1 MQHHSQNLKIQK
13 IENMVKPKPVSAGER
28 ASLDPKDDANLLSE
42 VKAFASQLGFL
53 ADGGGGDFDD
63 FAPQNATKKI
73 ASPVVAKN
81 AKNKNNKNDRKKAP
95 LTNTKETYEK
105 KPRDSQQE
113 AYKNQ
118 SLKEK
123 NGWRDN
129 NKQQQQR
136 RPYTNDDQDNDWAS
150 NNTKYIPS
158 NPNAKSILA
167 RDESV
172 IWWEAASSLPPV
184 SVKHPNNSSNNNRR
198 RKKQLA
204 EEASPELIQSAK
216 AVAEALLLNE
226 EQAFE
231 ARAHGNSS
239 NQDLKWLQQ
248 ARRSGTTTDKIAAL
262 TVLIQETVVSNLRAV
277 DQLLV
282 MANKRV
288 GTRSVVANT
297 MDAMKELFVN
307 VLLPPSRKLLF
318 FEQQP
323 IQHLFSSS
331 GTDDG
336 DNNNT
341 NNMSR
346 KDRDKVLLFWL
357 VEDGIKKRYASFVEA
372 VEAASK
378 DNLAFIKEKAVRI
391 IAELLTDRP
400 EAEQKLLCALINKLG
415 DPDRK
420 LASKAGYL
428 ITRLLT
434 QHPNMK
440 GVVVREVER
449 FIFRPGLTD
458 RARYYC
464 VVYLNQM
471 VLTHTENGAKLA
483 RKLVDIYFS
492 MFALILGGKLGT
504 AATMKTQAEEAAAAA
519 ASIGDKKNN
528 KKGGG
533 FGKKGKKGRHHH
545 KGGKPRKQSSSTVAT
560 TAVELH
566 TGEMDGRMLS
576 ALITGV
582 RRAFPY
588 IPTTEMEPLIEAHSD
603 SLFRLIHTGSF
614 GVATQALLLLFQL
627 LSGQSAVSDRF
638 YRALYAALASGELT
652 KSTKASMFLSLLVK
666 AVKADFSHKRSQA
679 FLKRLLQVAAESPS
693 NLACGCLLIASELLK
708 SRPAL
713 WNCILQQEHNKN
725 EDADD
730 DVERFVDIKDNDE
743 KEKDNLNEKDNF
755 AAAGGEN
762 NQENSSSPP
771 PPIPSNSTKPNTLTK
786 PKQAEGGALWPTQQ
800 GRYDARKRDPLYCN
814 ADTSCLW
821 ELNLLSSHLHPSVA
835 TMAQTLLVGANVVY
849 DGDPLKD
856 LTLAAFLDKFVT
868 KASAHKTKIANASA
882 AANAAN
888 TAKQIRGDSYM
899 QPLPGHNNIITT
911 TTTTTN
917 VLSSIAE
924 EDVKPDEFFF
934 HKFYSLG
941 GSGAAARKKKMI
953 AKKKAKEG
961 KHDDK
966 DDDED
971 DQFLSDDGDGYDSDA
986 IDDFLAAEEEG
997 GDEGIGADPDRSL
1010 GYDYADLAAAMD
1022 SDDNSDHGSSDDDD
1036 DDDDDDDSG
1045 GGGGGGQEEEEEE
1058 SSGKE
1063 EDDERGDDDA
1073 DGSSSSSSGDEDEDE
1088 DEFSLSGE
1096 EFSDMTDDDDEE
1108 EEEKAGGQNMK
1119 RKRGHPSSS
1128 DDDDDLSSDAMDPS
1142 SSGGGDDADSSEDES
1157 DDDAAADAEVEALL
1171 KTLNGGSKSSSKKS
1185 KVSNAAESD
1194 SDDAIDPFQLASA
1207 SSDSSSSSEEE
1218 GSDVI
1223 DSDIDFDS
1231 EDEEMVGDGRGEGKK
1246 RGSGMS
1252 VFAPMEEFEEA
1263 IDQDELGGGDE
1274 EQEEEEEDVGK
1285 MGYRKGGSAGGKRGR
1300 QQGKESQARGNNKK
1314 KARK

>member
-1 MQHHSQNLKIQK
+1 
-13 IENMVKPKPVSAGER
+13 MVKPKPVSAGER

-53 ADGGGGDFDD
+53 AEGGGGGDFDD

-73 ASPVVAKN
+73 ASPAAAKN
-81 AKNKNNKNDRKKAP
+81 AKNKNTKNDRKKAP

-129 NKQQQQR
+129 KQQQQQR
-136 RPYTNDDQDNDWAS
+136 RPYTNDDHDNDWAS
-150 NNTKYIPS
+150 NNAKYVPS

-167 RDESV
+167 RDEPV

-184 SVKHPNNSSNNNRR
+184 VVKHPNNSSNKNRR

-204 EEASPELIQSAK
+204 EEAPPELIQSAK
-216 AVAEALLLNE
+216 AAAEALLLNE

-231 ARAHGNSS
+231 VRAHGNSS

-288 GTRSVVANT
+288 GTRSVVGNT
-297 MDAMKELFVN
+297 LDAMKELFVN

-331 GTDDG
+331 DTDADDG
-336 DNNNT
+336 NKAKHNSNDSNNN

-346 KDRDKVLLFWL
+346 KDRDKVLLYWL

-400 EAEQKLLCALINKLG
+400 EAEQKLLSALINKLG

-492 MFALILGGKLGT
+492 MFALILDGKLGT

-528 KKGGG
+528 KKSGGY
-533 FGKKGKKGRHHH
+533 GKKGKKGRHHH
-545 KGGKPRKQSSSTVAT
+545 NGGKHRKQSSSTAAT

-638 YRALYAALASGELT
+638 YRALYAALAGGELT

-666 AVKADFSHKRSQA
+666 AVKADVSHKRSQA

-743 KEKDNLNEKDNF
+743 KEKYNLKETDNF
-755 AAAGGEN
+755 AAAGGG
-762 NQENSSSPP
+762 NQEKSSSPP
-771 PPIPSNSTKPNTLTK
+771 SPIPSNSTKPNTLTK
-786 PKQAEGGALWPTQQ
+786 TKQAEGGALWPTQQ

-821 ELNLLSSHLHPSVA
+821 ELTLLSSHLHPSVA

-911 TTTTTN
+911 TN
-917 VLSSIAE
+917 ALSSIAE

-961 KHDDK
+961 KHDDN

-971 DQFLSDDGDGYDSDA
+971 DQFFSDDGDGYDSDA

-1036 DDDDDDDSG
+1036 DD
-1045 GGGGGGQEEEEEE
+1045 GGGGGQEEEEEE
-1058 SSGKE
+1058 SSGEE
-1063 EDDERGDDDA
+1063 EDDERGDADA
-1073 DGSSSSSSGDEDEDE
+1073 DGSSSSSGDEDGDE

-1108 EEEKAGGQNMK
+1108 EEEEKGGGQKMK

-1128 DDDDDLSSDAMDPS
+1128 DDDADLSSDAIDPS
-1142 SSGGGDDADSSEDES
+1142 SSDNGDADSDKDES
-1157 DDDAAADAEVEALL
+1157 DDDDAADAEVEALL
-1171 KTLNGGSKSSSKKS
+1171 KTLNDGNKSSSKKS
-1185 KVSNAAESD
+1185 KVSNDAESD
-1194 SDDAIDPFQLASA
+1194 SDGGIDPFQLASA
-1207 SSDSSSSSEEE
+1207 SSD
-1218 GSDVI
+1218 I
-1223 DSDIDFDS
+1223 DIDFDS
-1231 EDEEMVGDGRGEGKK
+1231 ENDEMVGDSRGEGKK
-1246 RGSGMS
+1246 KGSGMS

-1285 MGYRKGGSAGGKRGR
+1285 MGSRKGGSAGRKRGR

>member
-1 MQHHSQNLKIQK
+1 
-13 IENMVKPKPVSAGER
+13 MVEPKPVSAGER

-53 ADGGGGDFDD
+53 ADGGGDFDD
-63 FAPQNATKKI
+63 FAPQNATKKV
-73 ASPVVAKN
+73 ASPAVVKN
-81 AKNKNNKNDRKKAP
+81 AKNTKNNKNDRKNAP
-95 LTNTKETYEK
+95 LTNAKDTYEK

-113 AYKNQ
+113 AYKIQ

-123 NGWRDN
+123 NGWRGDN
-129 NKQQQQR
+129 NNNNKQQQR
-136 RPYTNDDQDNDWAS
+136 RPYNNNDQDNDWAS
-150 NNTKYIPS
+150 NNIKYIPS
-158 NPNAKSILA
+158 NPTAKSILA
-167 RDESV
+167 RDEPV

-184 SVKHPNNSSNNNRR
+184 VIKHPKNSSNNNRR

-204 EEASPELIQSAK
+204 QEAPPELIQSAK
-216 AVAEALLLNE
+216 AAAEALLLNE

-262 TVLIQETVVSNLRAV
+262 TVLIQESVVANLRAV
-277 DQLLV
+277 DHLLV

-288 GTRSVVANT
+288 GTRSVVGNT

-307 VLLPPSRKLLF
+307 VLLPPNRKLLF

-331 GTDDG
+331 SDTV
-336 DNNNT
+336 DNNKAKDNS
-341 NNMSR
+341 NNSMSK
-346 KDRDKVLLFWL
+346 KDRDTVLLYWL

-400 EAEQKLLCALINKLG
+400 EAEQKLLSALINKLG

-464 VVYLNQM
+464 IVYLNQM

-492 MFALILGGKLGT
+492 MFALILDGKLGT
-504 AATMKTQAEEAAAAA
+504 AATMKTQAEEAAAAI
-519 ASIGDKKNN
+519 SSGDKKKKK

-533 FGKKGKKGRHHH
+533 FGKKGRKGKHHH
-545 KGGKPRKQSSSTVAT
+545 KGGKQSSSTGAAT

-603 SLFRLIHTGSF
+603 ALFRLIHTGSF

-652 KSTKASMFLSLLVK
+652 KSAKASMFLSLLIK
-666 AVKADFSHKRSQA
+666 AVKADVSHKRSQA
-679 FLKRLLQVAAESPS
+679 FLKRLLQVAAESPP

-713 WNCILQQEHNKN
+713 WNCILQQEHNKD

-730 DVERFVDIKDNDE
+730 DVERFVDIQDNDDKE
-743 KEKDNLNEKDNF
+743 RDNEEKD
-755 AAAGGEN
+755 AAADDDG
-762 NQENSSSPP
+762 NQGKGSPP
-771 PPIPSNSTKPNTLTK
+771 PPPPPSYSIKPNTLNK

-821 ELNLLSSHLHPSVA
+821 ELTLLASHLHPSVA

-899 QPLPGHNNIITT
+899 QPLPGHNNNITL
-911 TTTTTN
+911 N
-917 VLSSIAE
+917 ALSSIAE

-941 GSGAAARKKKMI
+941 GSGAAARKKKMM

-961 KHDDK
+961 KHDDNDN
-966 DDDED
+966 DDD
-971 DQFLSDDGDGYDSDA
+971 DQFLSDDDGGDGYDSDA

-1022 SDDNSDHGSSDDDD
+1022 SDDESDHGSSGDDD
-1036 DDDDDDDSG
+1036 G
-1045 GGGGGGQEEEEEE
+1045 GGGGGDDDGQEEEEG
-1058 SSGKE
+1058 SSGE
-1063 EDDERGDDDA
+1063 ENDDDERGDRR
-1073 DGSSSSSSGDEDEDE
+1073 DGSSSSSGGEDGDE

-1096 EFSDMTDDDDEE
+1096 EFSDMTDDEEDEE
-1108 EEEKAGGQNMK
+1108 AGGEKGGAHKMK
-1119 RKRGHPSSS
+1119 RKMVHPSSS
-1128 DDDDDLSSDAMDPS
+1128 DEDDALSSDAMDPS
-1142 SSGGGDDADSSEDES
+1142 STDNDDDDDGDDSDEG

-1171 KTLNGGSKSSSKKS
+1171 KTLNDGNKPSSKKS
-1185 KVSNAAESD
+1185 KVSKDAESD
-1194 SDDAIDPFQLASA
+1194 DDIDPFQLASA
-1207 SSDSSSSSEEE
+1207 SSESDDDDDDD
-1218 GSDVI
+1218 SDVI

-1231 EDEEMVGDGRGEGKK
+1231 DDEMVGDGHEKVKK
-1246 RGSGMS
+1246 KGSGMS

-1263 IDQDELGGGDE
+1263 IDKDELVGGSDGD
-1274 EQEEEEEDVGK
+1274 EEEEEEEKDGGGGK
-1285 MGYRKGGSAGGKRGR
+1285 MGYRKGGSAGAKRGR

-1314 KARK
+1314 RVRK